1 MKKIILSLA
10 LFSVCS
16 VNAQYITNGG
26 FESWANQIIFQT
38 PNNWFTFNQFAVGST
53 PTPVAKV
60 TDAHSGSFAAK
71 ISSTIISFGGSNDTI
86 QGGMLYGSFDPIGG
100 GSPGAPFQHRPD
112 SIVGYYKSNFVG
124 GDSSAIVVALQKY
137 DVASSSSIG
146 IGFCNGLI
154 TQNTAT
160 YKRFSFPIDYDPTTT
175 TMPDTLILAVSVG
188 GQTFNL
194 ASTITVDDIQ
204 FVYNTVGVEEMV
216 NSSFK
221 FYPNPANDILVIE
234 SINEDEITIYNAVG
248 QLIQKVQVAPAIKTS
263 INCSLLEEGIYFFKG
278 MNGVSEKFVLKH

>member
-1 MKKIILSLA
+1 
-10 LFSVCS
+10 
-16 VNAQYITNGG
+16 
-26 FESWANQIIFQT
+26 
-38 PNNWFTFNQFAVGST
+38 
-53 PTPVAKV
+53 
-60 TDAHSGSFAAK
+60 
-71 ISSTIISFGGSNDTI
+71 
-86 QGGMLYGSFDPIGG
+86 
-100 GSPGAPFQHRPD
+100 
-112 SIVGYYKSNFVG
+112 
-124 GDSSAIVVALQKY
+124 
-137 DVASSSSIG
+137 
-146 IGFCNGLI
+146 
-154 TQNTAT
+154 
-160 YKRFSFPIDYDPTTT
+160 
-175 TMPDTLILAVSVG
+175 MPDTLILAVSVG

-278 MNGVSEKFVLKH
+278 MNGVSEKFVVKH